1 MFDYISGKLSR
12 SSLDSVTIEASGIG
26 YRIMI
31 APNCQGLLPP
41 TTSSLLLYVSFVI
54 REFSQTLYGF
64 PHEADRDLFEVLLNV
79 SGIGPKL
86 GLSII
91 GHMPSEVLQK
101 ALFNKDIAALCKIPG
116 IGKKTAE
123 RLLLELKGV
132 SICTTNNSQEY
143 KEAAPSLVHDAVS
156 ALVNLG
162 VAQVAAYNAVSR
174 TYSSLNEP
182 KDLELLVTAS
192 LRNM

>member
-1 MFDYISGKLSR
+1 MFDYISGKLVR
-12 SSLDSVTIEASGIG
+12 CSLDSVTLEASGIG

-31 APNCQGLLPP
+31 APNCQSQLPP
-41 TTSSLLLYVSFVI
+41 TTSPLLLYVSFVI
-54 REFSQTLYGF
+54 REFSQSLYGF
-64 PHEADRDLFEVLLNV
+64 QHEADRDLFETLLNV

-86 GLSII
+86 ALSII
-91 GHMPSEVLQK
+91 GHMPSDTLQK
-101 ALFNKDIAALCKIPG
+101 TLFNKDITALCKIPG

-132 SICTTNNSQEY
+132 SICTVNSSQEY
-143 KEAAPSLVHDAVS
+143 KEAVPSLVHDAVS

-162 VAQVAAYNAVSR
+162 VTQINAYNAVSK